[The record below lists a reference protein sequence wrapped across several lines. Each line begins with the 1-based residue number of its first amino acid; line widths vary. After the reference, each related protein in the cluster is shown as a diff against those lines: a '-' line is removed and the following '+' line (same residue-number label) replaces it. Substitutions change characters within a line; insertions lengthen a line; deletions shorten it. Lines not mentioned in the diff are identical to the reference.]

1 MAQSGEDPAPP
12 GGTSTWRHAP
22 TLAHSGPAGRSS
34 RCGNRHEESQSERDV
49 RRATV
54 DRASAPEFDPVRVS
68 QPSHIYS
75 STLRRRGRRWSR
87 RRAIWPFALG
97 VLATLAGVAL
107 LAGVLLGAL

>member
-1 MAQSGEDPAPP
+1 MFGARRL
-12 GGTSTWRHAP
+12 T
-22 TLAHSGPAGRSS
+22 GRARQGSIQCAMS
-34 RCGNRHEESQSERDV
+34 R
-49 RRATV
+49 
-54 DRASAPEFDPVRVS
+54 
-68 QPSHIYS
+68 PSHIYS